1 MPVYKFKCK
10 TCKIEDVK
18 QFLYQH
24 NPETGHIDLRVCEAC
39 GTPVERSWGKPPKS
53 WYHSIRGGNSE

>member
-39 GTPVERSWGKPPKS
+39 GTPVERSWNKPPKS
-53 WYHSIRGGNSE
+53 WYHSIRGGTSE